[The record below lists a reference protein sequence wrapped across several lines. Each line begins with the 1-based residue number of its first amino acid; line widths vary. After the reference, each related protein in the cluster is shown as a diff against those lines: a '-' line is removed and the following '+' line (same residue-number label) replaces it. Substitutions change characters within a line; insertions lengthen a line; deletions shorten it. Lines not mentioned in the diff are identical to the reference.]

1 MNISR
6 SLAIYLYP
14 GLIWALWI
22 AWVAYW
28 QVASSGNK
36 PTVRREAPASR
47 ASHIAPLLAGV
58 ILLIERPSFTPWL
71 ASAVLPADFTTY
83 WIGVALIAGGLGFA
97 VWARRHLGSNWSGTV
112 TVKQEHQLICTGPY
126 GRVRHPIYTGLL
138 LALLGSAVARA
149 DIQGFIGFAICVAAL
164 IRKLRIEERWMLA
177 QFGTSYSLYVARTRA
192 LLPLLY

>member
-1 MNISR
+1 VIIPR

-14 GLIWALWI
+14 GIIWALWI

-28 QVASSGNK
+28 QVASFGNK
-36 PTVRREAPASR
+36 TTIRRESPASR
-47 ASHIAPLLAGV
+47 ASHILPLVVGV
-58 ILLIERPSFTPWL
+58 ILIAARQPFTPWL
-71 ASAVLPADFTTY
+71 AITVLPTGFTTY

-97 VWARRHLGSNWSGTV
+97 VWARRHLGNNWSGTV

-126 GRVRHPIYTGLL
+126 SRVRHPIYTGLL
-138 LALLGSAVARA
+138 LALLGSAVARG

-164 IRKLRIEERWMLA
+164 IHKLRIEERWMHE

-192 LLPLLY
+192 LFPLLY